1 MIGETFDSRVA
12 ASLLMNVGMGEL
24 VAHNEREY
32 VGVTDALL
40 RQPEKLDLL
49 RLQLDTGRNKF
60 MVYDAVNYA
69 LRFERA
75 MLRMLSESRE
85 FLR

>member
-1 MIGETFDSRVA
+1 
-12 ASLLMNVGMGEL
+12 MNVGMGEL

-40 RQPEKLDLL
+40 SQPQQLGLL
-49 RLQLDTGRNKF
+49 RSHLDTGRNKF
-60 MVYDAVNYA
+60 RMYGAMDYV

-75 MLRMLSESRE
+75 MLRALPESRE